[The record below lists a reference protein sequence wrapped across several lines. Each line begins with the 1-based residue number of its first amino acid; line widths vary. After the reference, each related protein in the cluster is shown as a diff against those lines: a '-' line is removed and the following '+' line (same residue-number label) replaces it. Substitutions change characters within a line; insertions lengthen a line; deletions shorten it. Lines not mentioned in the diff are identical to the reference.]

1 LTKVN
6 QALQA
11 ETRIDVDELSLHLRV
26 DNGALVLDGWVDN
39 IKMKRIAANVAM
51 RAVRDEY
58 PVHDHLQV
66 HGGTAGELELRNEIV
81 RILSAENMF
90 SDHTITIEAGE
101 RRETI
106 HRGASDAGQ
115 IDVHIDGGTA
125 MLNGQVKS
133 LGHRRFAEV
142 LVWWRAG
149 CARVINMLEVVP
161 PQEDNDNEIT
171 DVVRMVLEKD
181 PLVHAAQLRVGTA
194 AGVVEMRGLVAS
206 EHERDLA
213 LMDAWYVPD
222 VWDVVDHIEVRP

>member
-1 LTKVN
+1 MPTA
-6 QALQA
+6 QAPWILPVTVRLRANSQPLLPSVA
-11 ETRIDVDELSLHLRV
+11 GNWPRGKLAVAFLVASALHL
-26 DNGALVLDGWVDN
+26 L
-39 IKMKRIAANVAM
+39 
-51 RAVRDEY
+51 
-58 PVHDHLQV
+58 
-66 HGGTAGELELRNEIV
+66 TAGELELRDEIV
-81 RILSAENMF
+81 SILSAENMF

-125 MLNGQVKS
+125 ILNGQVKS